1 MKQRSIRKAKEENVS
16 GLGERSALV
25 EMLSTNEEG
34 RTSLMVVR
42 AAETKVGEDVSGALL
57 SKMAKR
63 VSGRCNI

>member
-1 MKQRSIRKAKEENVS
+1 MKQGSIWEAKEENVS

-42 AAETKVGEDVSGALL
+42 AAETKVGEDVIGALL

-63 VSGRCNI
+63 VSGRCDI